1 VPVDV
6 ETSIEINRP
15 RAVVAAYATDPDNVT
30 RWYQNIK
37 SVEWETEPPVVV
49 GSRMA
54 FVAQFLGRRLAY
66 TYEVTELEPGHRLV
80 MSTSQGPFPMET
92 TYTWTDAPSGGTR
105 MTLRNRGTPSGF
117 SRLVA
122 PFMASAMRRAN
133 RKDLARL
140 KELLEQR
147 A

>member
-1 VPVDV
+1 MAGRLSTPPYDPAVPVDV

-66 TYEVTELEPGHRLV
+66 TYDVTELEPGHRLV
-80 MSTSQGPFPMET
+80 MSTSQGPFPTET
-92 TYTWTDAPSGGTR
+92 T
-105 MTLRNRGTPSGF
+105 
-117 SRLVA
+117 
-122 PFMASAMRRAN
+122 
-133 RKDLARL
+133 
-140 KELLEQR
+140 
-147 A
+147 